1 MIYKYMFKDVNENM
15 TFTGTTIIP
24 QKEWWQVIK
33 EDNLLI
39 NINLLMWVIIG
50 ICSVYLI
57 FSVLKRKLSV

>member
-1 MIYKYMFKDVNENM
+1 MFKDVNENM